1 MPKYVKH
8 NLPMYIFPNLKDTY
22 RMYVK
27 SIE

>member
-8 NLPMYIFPNLKDTY
+8 NLQVYNFSNLKDMY